1 MAKVAV
7 LAADGCEECEALI
20 QVDLLRRAGITV
32 DIVSITGKKE
42 IESARQIRFLADY
55 LLEDVDRD
63 SYDGVI
69 LPGGMPG
76 TLHLKE
82 DERVLDWVRSF
93 AEQGKLTAAIC
104 AAPTVLGAAGI
115 LEGKK
120 ATCYPQMEDG
130 LTGAQFVED
139 KVAVDGAIITSRG
152 LGTAIDFGLA
162 LIAFFFDDEKAQQIG
177 SSVVHA
183 KN

>member
-20 QVDLLRRAGITV
+20 QVDLLRRAGTTV

-104 AAPTVLGAAGI
+104 AAHPEMQALLTTIGVLG
-115 LEGKK
+115 L
-120 ATCYPQMEDG
+120 
-130 LTGAQFVED
+130 
-139 KVAVDGAIITSRG
+139 S
-152 LGTAIDFGLA
+152 
-162 LIAFFFDDEKAQQIG
+162 
-177 SSVVHA
+177 
-183 KN
+183 KNSAMICAERHR